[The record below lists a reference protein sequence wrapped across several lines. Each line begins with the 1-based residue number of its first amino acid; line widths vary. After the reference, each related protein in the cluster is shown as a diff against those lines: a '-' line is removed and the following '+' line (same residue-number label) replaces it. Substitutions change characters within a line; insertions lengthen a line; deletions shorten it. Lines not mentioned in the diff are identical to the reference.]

1 MLLPGFPED
10 AKARGK
16 GIRSQ
21 GRWAGWCSDHSL
33 SFVLVDAGAPRSPAS
48 RPGPTVTVVTG
59 THSTHG
65 PLLPRATGVLS
76 GAAVGTPF
84 LSPHGLHQT
93 HPAGGRPRV
102 HGPSTVSPFYAQ
114 TVPNTETRWPRRPA
128 IFSEAHAKQGV
139 VRAWRPG

>member
-1 MLLPGFPED
+1 MLLPGFPEN

-16 GIRSQ
+16 GIRSRGG
-21 GRWAGWCSDHSL
+21 GRG
-33 SFVLVDAGAPRSPAS
+33 GAQTTASPLCLWM
-48 RPGPTVTVVTG
+48 PGPPLSCQSVTVVTG

-65 PLLPRATGVLS
+65 PLLPRATGILS

-84 LSPHGLHQT
+84 LSPHGLHQN
-93 HPAGGRPRV
+93 HPAGGTPRV

-128 IFSEAHAKQGV
+128 NFSEAHTKQGV
-139 VRAWRPG
+139 VRARRPG